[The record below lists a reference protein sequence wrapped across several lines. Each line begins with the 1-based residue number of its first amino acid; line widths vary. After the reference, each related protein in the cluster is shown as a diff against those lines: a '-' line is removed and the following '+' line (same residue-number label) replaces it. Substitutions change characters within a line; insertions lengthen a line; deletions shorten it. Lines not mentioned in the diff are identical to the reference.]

1 MTLNLKNK
9 KYNNYL
15 NTYDIL
21 CKYKLVSIKNQPK
34 LNKIVIEFPLTQNFK
49 RILKS
54 DEITNNLKIKS
65 VFLLYNLFGLF
76 PFIAI
81 TKTKTLQKS
90 KKIIKT
96 NITLKY
102 ILTQQNL
109 INNFLISIFTELEK
123 PFQYNKLKFFQKK
136 NKYFSSNFFVYTTKI
151 YCYLF
156 HEVEFLL
163 QNFFSFVLYKNMK
176 FKINFIFS
184 NVKTNFFSANI
195 IKNLFLFWKI
205 C

>member
-109 INNFLISIFTELEK
+109 INNFLISIFTELK
-123 PFQYNKLKFFQKK
+123 IMPIIKK
-136 NKYFSSNFFVYTTKI
+136 NPQFY
-151 YCYLF
+151 
-156 HEVEFLL
+156 
-163 QNFFSFVLYKNMK
+163 
-176 FKINFIFS
+176 
-184 NVKTNFFSANI
+184 
-195 IKNLFLFWKI
+195 
-205 C
+205 